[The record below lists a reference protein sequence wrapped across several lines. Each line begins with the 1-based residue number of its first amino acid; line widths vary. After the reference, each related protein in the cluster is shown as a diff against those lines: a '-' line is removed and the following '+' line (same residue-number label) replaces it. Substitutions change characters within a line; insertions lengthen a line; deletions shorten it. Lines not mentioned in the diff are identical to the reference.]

1 MESQLPNSIFCI
13 NLMLQEKKSE
23 LKIVE
28 ELYTLFKLEKINLLV
43 LIEFGLLVKIVGVQ
57 VYLSQEL
64 SETKQQGSMV

>member
-1 MESQLPNSIFCI
+1 MESLLLNSIFCI
-13 NLMLQEKKSE
+13 NLMLQEKKPE

-28 ELYTLFKLEKINLLV
+28 ESYTLFKLGKINLQV